1 MNTFITNYKTLIKPV
16 GICFIALMISMIF
29 IVKTSKAST
38 SLSGSCGAMMSLD
51 SVANL
56 MLTYQY
62 GSQTNE
68 STSVDAMIIID
79 FDNKKIFINRTK
91 ANFESINPNFFGT
104 ITYST
109 NTMTPIDL
117 SISDGPLPN
126 SFLLSAPINT
136 IPNLILLPVNS
147 GNTFLIQAK
156 DSKATG
162 ICQKV

>member
-1 MNTFITNYKTLIKPV
+1 MKSISTNYKSLINLV
-16 GICFIALMISMIF
+16 GICFIALMISLIF
-29 IVKTSKAST
+29 VVKTSKAST

-62 GSQTNE
+62 GSQTNAN
-68 STSVDAMIIID
+68 TSVDAMIIID
-79 FDNKKIFINRTK
+79 FDKKKIFINRTR

-126 SFLLSAPINT
+126 SFLLSAPVNT

-156 DSKATG
+156 DNKATS
-162 ICQKV
+162 ICQKI